1 MDIGKKILKNSIFY
15 QKEVKL
21 KKLALFLSLLLIP
34 VSVFAGGGGYF
45 DDQFPRFTHVTL
57 DLTKKYSDD
66 FTQRDFYTVFECE
79 AQIPDTGRKIEVPAG
94 TKLKILSITKD
105 LKFCHDFDRDEY
117 NNTIHG
123 IVYYDYLCEFKV
135 KGTAYK
141 GLVPGFCVSTEVQSI
156 TVNDGTTYKLL
167 GINLATTS
175 MFYSRLRDC
184 NSFEEV
190 NSKIQDI
197 LGDYLFLE
205 SLYMNEANK
214 MELALIILNTKT
226 NSFANVIVQTGKF
239 MDFMPK
245 GYASLTYEKNLPLP
259 VIILCYTNYNGGFG
273 GGAFE
278 YTWYA
283 LNPETGKGFFI
294 CQCSYVSA
302 ESWDGNHEIKFDS
315 RGCTLRVNEIDDY
328 QQRIQNRYDT
338 YKQSKNSP
346 YIFDSYVDTA
356 FLNDDRICMGYHYY
370 NSVNLRIRESEST
383 NSRTKLTM
391 GKGCHLKVIQ
401 VGKLEKID
409 GITSN
414 WVKVEI
420 EEGKDKD
427 GKKITPGTTGWC
439 FGGYLYLN

>member
-1 MDIGKKILKNSIFY
+1 MKKSIIL
-15 QKEVKL
+15 
-21 KKLALFLSLLLIP
+21 LSLLLI
-34 VSVFAGGGGYF
+34 STSLFAGGGGYF
-45 DDQFPRFTHVTL
+45 DDQFPSFTHVAM
-57 DLTKKYSDD
+57 DLTQRYRDD
-66 FTQRDFYTVFECE
+66 FSQRDFYTVFECE
-79 AQIPDTGRKIEVPAG
+79 AEIPDTGRKIEVPVG
-94 TKLKILSITKD
+94 TKLKIISIKGN
-105 LKFCHDFDRDEY
+105 LKFCHDFDRNMYD
-117 NNTIHG
+117 NTING
-123 IVYYDYLCEFKV
+123 IIYYDYLCEFNL
-135 KGTAYK
+135 KGKNYR
-141 GLVPGFCVSTEVQSI
+141 GLVPGICVSTDVQSI
-156 TVNDGTTYKLL
+156 TVKDGTTYKLL
-167 GINLATTS
+167 SINLAS
-175 MFYSRLRDC
+175 GDMFFSYLRDC
-184 NSFEEV
+184 DSFEEV

-197 LGDYLFLE
+197 LGDYLFFE
-205 SLYMNEANK
+205 SLHMKESFRK
-214 MELALIILNTKT
+214 ELALIILNTKT

-239 MDFMPK
+239 LDFMPK
-245 GYASLTYEKNLPLP
+245 GSASLSYEKNLPLP
-259 VIILCYTNYNGGFG
+259 VIVLHFTNYNGGFG

-346 YIFDSYVDTA
+346 YVFDSYVDTA
-356 FLNDDRICMGYHYY
+356 FLNDDRICMGYHYF

-439 FGGYLYLN
+439 FGGYLYLE